1 MKTISTPEQIS
12 RIIRSAWEQERVRG
26 HADPFLLNRSD
37 NDIEYFYESQLASE
51 AAPVEDRH
59 IHPIE
64 PRMLR
69 VSVTWRF

>member
-1 MKTISTPEQIS
+1 
-12 RIIRSAWEQERVRG
+12 V
-26 HADPFLLNRSD
+26 DCLNLLDRSD